1 MPLLRMLRAVEIDAV
16 LYAQDQVVL
25 VEPPRSD
32 DVIEQS
38 HGQAVSTAPCWVEH
52 ACRLATEFGGEPP
65 WLGCVAA

>member
-1 MPLLRMLRAVEIDAV
+1 MPLLRMSRAVEIDAV

-32 DVIEQS
+32 DVLDQA
-38 HGQAVSTAPCWVEH
+38 HGVTVASAAAWVEH

-65 WLGCVAA
+65 WFGCVAA

>member
-1 MPLLRMLRAVEIDAV
+1 MPLLRILRPVEIDAIR
-16 LYAQDQVVL
+16 YAQDQVVL

-32 DVIEQS
+32 DVLGQS
-38 HGQAVSTAPCWVEH
+38 HGSAVSSASVWVEH